1 MLKKL
6 SEDKLI
12 KLLECGISEFA
23 EKGMSASMT
32 GIAKRA
38 DMSVGV
44 IYKYY
49 EDKNAFFLAC
59 VRHSLGALE
68 KALGDITAKPDKPL
82 NYART
87 IIKTLQYFSAEH
99 GDYTRMYHRI
109 TDASDFAPELAKE
122 IEGFTSRL
130 YTKFITAAQLS
141 GDIRGDIDPGLF
153 AFFFDN
159 LLMMLQYSYCCP
171 YYRERFKMYGG
182 DDILEKDDY
191 VTEQLL
197 KFMES
202 AFTLEQ
208 ADIKHRNETGN
219 EK

>member
-6 SEDKLI
+6 SEEKLVE
-12 KLLECGISEFA
+12 LLECGISEFA
-23 EKGMSASMT
+23 EKGISASMNT
-32 GIAKRA
+32 IAKRA
-38 DMSVGV
+38 GMSVGV

-49 EDKNAFFLAC
+49 ADKEAFFLAC
-59 VRHSLGALE
+59 VRHSLNALE
-68 KALGDITAKPDKPL
+68 NALGDIAAKTDKPI

-109 TDASDFAPELAKE
+109 TDASEYAPELAKE

-130 YTKFITAAQLS
+130 YTQFIAVAQAS
-141 GDIRGDIDPGLF
+141 GDIRRDIDPGLF

-171 YYRERFKMYGG
+171 YYKERFKMYGG
-182 DDILEKDDY
+182 EDILDKDDY

-208 ADIKHRNETGN
+208 ADIQHRNGE
-219 EK
+219 

>member
-6 SEDKLI
+6 SDEKLNE
-12 KLLECGISEFA
+12 LLECGISEFA
-23 EKGMSASMT
+23 EKGQRAAMSD
-32 GIAKRA
+32 IAKRA
-38 DMSVGV
+38 GMSVGV

-49 EDKNAFFLAC
+49 ADKDDFFLAC
-59 VRHSLGALE
+59 VRYSLNALE
-68 KALGDITAKPDKPL
+68 NALGEMTAKTDKPL

-87 IIKTLQYFSAEH
+87 LIETLQYFAAEH
-99 GDYTRMYHRI
+99 GDYFRMYHRI
-109 TDASDFAPELAKE
+109 TESYDNASELAGE

-130 YTKFITAAQLS
+130 YTEFISSAQAS
-141 GDIRGDIDPGLF
+141 GDIRRDIDPGLF

-159 LLMMLQYSYCCP
+159 LLMMLQFSYCCP
-171 YYRERFKMYGG
+171 YYKERFKMYGG
-182 DDILEKDDY
+182 SDILEKDKY

-208 ADIKHRNETGN
+208 ADIPHRNGEQ
-219 EK
+219 K

>member
-6 SEDKLI
+6 SEEKLNE
-12 KLLECGISEFA
+12 LLECGISEFA
-23 EKGMSASMT
+23 EKGISASMAD
-32 GIAKRA
+32 IAKRA

-49 EDKNAFFLAC
+49 ADKEAFFLAC
-59 VRHSLGALE
+59 VRHSLNALE
-68 KALGDITAKPDKPL
+68 HALGDIAAKPDKPL

-99 GDYTRMYHRI
+99 GDYTRMYFRI
-109 TDASDFAPELAKE
+109 TSASEYAPVLAKE

-130 YTKFITAAQLS
+130 YSQFITAAQAS
-141 GDIRGDIDPGLF
+141 GDIRRDIDPGLF

-171 YYRERFKMYGG
+171 YYKERFKMYGG
-182 DDILEKDDY
+182 EDILDKDDY

-208 ADIKHRNETGN
+208 ADIRHRNGEM
-219 EK
+219 K

>member
-6 SEDKLI
+6 SEEKLSE
-12 KLLECGISEFA
+12 LLECGISEFA
-23 EKGMSASMT
+23 EKGMSASMVS
-32 GIAKRA
+32 IAKRA

-49 EDKNAFFLAC
+49 ADKDAFFLAC
-59 VRHSLGALE
+59 VRHSLNALE
-68 KALGDITAKPDKPL
+68 NALGDIASKADKPL
-82 NYART
+82 NYARN

-109 TDASDFAPELAKE
+109 TDTSEYAPELAKE

-130 YTKFITAAQLS
+130 YTEFISAAQAS
-141 GDIRGDIDPGLF
+141 GDIRKDIDPGLF

-171 YYRERFKMYGG
+171 YYKERFKMYGG
-182 DDILEKDDY
+182 DGILGKDDY

-208 ADIKHRNETGN
+208 ADIQHRNGEI
-219 EK
+219 

>member
-6 SEDKLI
+6 SEEKLVE
-12 KLLECGISEFA
+12 LLECGISEFA
-23 EKGMSASMT
+23 EKGISASMNT
-32 GIAKRA
+32 IAKRA
-38 DMSVGV
+38 GMSVGV

-49 EDKNAFFLAC
+49 ADKEAFFLAC
-59 VRHSLGALE
+59 VRHSLNALE
-68 KALGDITAKPDKPL
+68 NALGDIASKTDKPI

-109 TDASDFAPELAKE
+109 TDASEYAPELAKE

-130 YTKFITAAQLS
+130 YTQFITAAQAS
-141 GDIRGDIDPGLF
+141 GDIRRDIDPGLF

-171 YYRERFKMYGG
+171 YYKERFKMYGG
-182 DDILEKDDY
+182 EDVLDKDDY

-208 ADIKHRNETGN
+208 ADIQHRNGE
-219 EK
+219 

>member
-6 SEDKLI
+6 SEEKLSE
-12 KLLECGISEFA
+12 LLECGISEFA
-23 EKGMSASMT
+23 EHGDRAKLSD
-32 GIAKRA
+32 IARRA

-49 EDKNAFFLAC
+49 ADKDAFFLAC
-59 VRHSLGALE
+59 VRHSLSALE
-68 KALGDITAKPDKPL
+68 NALNEMTAKADKPL

-87 IIKTLQYFSAEH
+87 IIKTLQYFSAAH
-99 GDYTRMYHRI
+99 PDYARMYYRI
-109 TDASDFAPELAKE
+109 TESSENATEFAEE

-130 YTKFITAAQLS
+130 YTQFIAAAQKA
-141 GDIRGDIDPGLF
+141 GDIRRDIDPGLF

-159 LLMMLQYSYCCP
+159 LLMMLQFSYCCP
-171 YYRERFKMYGG
+171 YYKERFKMYGG
-182 DDILEKDDY
+182 SDILNKDDY

-208 ADIKHRNETGN
+208 ADIQHRNG

>member
-6 SEDKLI
+6 SEEKLSE
-12 KLLECGISEFA
+12 LLECGISEFA
-23 EKGMSASMT
+23 EKGHRASMSD
-32 GIAKRA
+32 IAKHA
-38 DMSVGV
+38 GTSVGV

-49 EDKNAFFLAC
+49 TDKEAFFLAC
-59 VRHSLGALE
+59 VRHSLSALE
-68 KALGDITAKPDKPL
+68 NSLSEMTSRSDKPL

-87 IIKTLQYFSAEH
+87 LIKTLQYFAARH
-99 GDYTRMYHRI
+99 GDYFRMYHRI
-109 TDASDFAPELAKE
+109 TESYDNASELAKE

-130 YTKFITAAQLS
+130 YTEFISAAQES
-141 GDIRGDIDPGLF
+141 GDIRRDIDPGLF

-159 LLMMLQYSYCCP
+159 LLMMLQFSYCCP
-171 YYRERFKMYGG
+171 YYKERFKMYGG
-182 DDILEKDDY
+182 SDILDKDEY

-208 ADIKHRNETGN
+208 ADILHRNE
-219 EK
+219 E

>member
-6 SEDKLI
+6 SEEKLNE
-12 KLLECGISEFA
+12 LLECGISEFA
-23 EKGMSASMT
+23 EKGERASMSD
-32 GIAKRA
+32 IAKRA

-49 EDKNAFFLAC
+49 ADKDAFFLAC
-59 VRHSLGALE
+59 VRHSLSALE
-68 KALGDITAKPDKPL
+68 NALNEMTAKADKPI

-87 IIKTLQYFSAEH
+87 IIKTLQYFSATH
-99 GDYTRMYHRI
+99 PDYTRMYHRI
-109 TDASDFAPELAKE
+109 TESSENAPELAKE

-130 YTKFITAAQLS
+130 YTEFITAAQES
-141 GDIRGDIDPGLF
+141 GDIRRDIDPGLF

-159 LLMMLQYSYCCP
+159 LLMMLQFSYCCP
-171 YYRERFKMYGG
+171 YYKERFKMYGG
-182 DDILEKDDY
+182 SDILNNDDY

-208 ADIKHRNETGN
+208 ADIQHRNGET
-219 EK
+219 K

>member
-6 SEDKLI
+6 SEEKLNE
-12 KLLECGISEFA
+12 LLECGISEFA
-23 EKGMSASMT
+23 EHGDRAKLCD
-32 GIAKRA
+32 IAKRA

-49 EDKNAFFLAC
+49 ADKDAFFLAC
-59 VRHSLGALE
+59 VRHSLSALE
-68 KALGDITAKPDKPL
+68 NALNEMTAKADKPI

-87 IIKTLQYFSAEH
+87 IIKTLQYFSATH
-99 GDYTRMYHRI
+99 PDYARMYYRI
-109 TDASDFAPELAKE
+109 TESSENAAEFAEE

-130 YTKFITAAQLS
+130 YTQFITAAQES
-141 GDIRGDIDPGLF
+141 GDIRQDIDPGLF

-159 LLMMLQYSYCCP
+159 LLMMLQFSYCCP
-171 YYRERFKMYGG
+171 YYKERFKMYGG
-182 DDILEKDDY
+182 SDILTKDDY

-202 AFTLEQ
+202 AFTFEH
-208 ADIKHRNETGN
+208 ADIRHRNG

>member
-6 SEDKLI
+6 SEEKLVE
-12 KLLECGISEFA
+12 LLECGISEFA
-23 EKGMSASMT
+23 EKGISASMNT
-32 GIAKRA
+32 IAKRA
-38 DMSVGV
+38 GMSVGV

-49 EDKNAFFLAC
+49 ADKEAFFLAC
-59 VRHSLGALE
+59 VRHSLNALE
-68 KALGDITAKPDKPL
+68 NALGDIASKTDKPI

-109 TDASDFAPELAKE
+109 TDASEYAPELAKE

-130 YTKFITAAQLS
+130 YTQFIAVAQAS
-141 GDIRGDIDPGLF
+141 GDIRRDIDPGLF

-171 YYRERFKMYGG
+171 YYKERFKMYGG
-182 DDILEKDDY
+182 EDILDKDDY

-208 ADIKHRNETGN
+208 ADIQHRNGE
-219 EK
+219 

>member
-6 SEDKLI
+6 SEEKLVE
-12 KLLECGISEFA
+12 LLECGISEFA
-23 EKGMSASMT
+23 EKGISASMNT
-32 GIAKRA
+32 IAKRA
-38 DMSVGV
+38 GMSVGV

-49 EDKNAFFLAC
+49 ADKEAFFLAC
-59 VRHSLGALE
+59 VRHSLNALE
-68 KALGDITAKPDKPL
+68 NALGDIAAKTDKPI

-109 TDASDFAPELAKE
+109 TDASEYAPELAKE

-130 YTKFITAAQLS
+130 YTQFIAAAQAS
-141 GDIRGDIDPGLF
+141 GDIRRDIDPGLF

-171 YYRERFKMYGG
+171 YYKERFKMYGG
-182 DDILEKDDY
+182 EDILDKDDY

-208 ADIKHRNETGN
+208 ADIQHRNGE
-219 EK
+219 

>member
-6 SEDKLI
+6 SEEKLNE
-12 KLLECGISEFA
+12 LLECGISEFA
-23 EKGMSASMT
+23 EKGMSASMV

-38 DMSVGV
+38 GMSVGV

-49 EDKNAFFLAC
+49 ADKEAFFLAC
-59 VRHSLGALE
+59 VRHSLSALE
-68 KALGDITAKPDKPL
+68 NVLSDIASKPDKPL

-87 IIKTLQYFSAEH
+87 IIKTVQYFSAEH

-109 TDASDFAPELAKE
+109 TGASEYAPELAKE

-130 YTKFITAAQLS
+130 YKEFLTAAQAS
-141 GDIRGDIDPGLF
+141 GDIRRDIDPGLF

-171 YYRERFKMYGG
+171 YYMERFKMYGG
-182 DDILEKDDY
+182 DDILDKDDY
-191 VTEQLL
+191 ITEQLL

-208 ADIKHRNETGN
+208 ADIQHRNGET
-219 EK
+219 K

>member
-6 SEDKLI
+6 SEEKLVE
-12 KLLECGISEFA
+12 LLECGISEFA
-23 EKGMSASMT
+23 EKGISASMNT
-32 GIAKRA
+32 IAKRA
-38 DMSVGV
+38 GMSVGV

-49 EDKNAFFLAC
+49 ADKEAFFLAC
-59 VRHSLGALE
+59 VRHSLNALE
-68 KALGDITAKPDKPL
+68 NALGDIASKTDKPI

-109 TDASDFAPELAKE
+109 TDASEYAPELAKE

-130 YTKFITAAQLS
+130 YTQFITAAQAS
-141 GDIRGDIDPGLF
+141 GDIRRDIDPGLF

-171 YYRERFKMYGG
+171 YYKERFKMYGG
-182 DDILEKDDY
+182 EDILDKDDY

-208 ADIKHRNETGN
+208 ADIQHRNGE
-219 EK
+219 